1 MISVQNLK
9 KSFTDK
15 KRGAIRAVDGVTF
28 HVEPGEIYGL
38 LGLNGAGKTT
48 TMRLLATMLAMV
60 SMVPGFE
67 LNAVLAFI
75 PVVNICMAMK
85 EVILGIYQ
93 PGMIALVFLST
104 ALYAGFALLVA
115 TRLFER
121 ESILFRT

>member
-1 MISVQNLK
+1 
-9 KSFTDK
+9 
-15 KRGAIRAVDGVTF
+15 
-28 HVEPGEIYGL
+28 
-38 LGLNGAGKTT
+38 
-48 TMRLLATMLAMV
+48 MV
-60 SMVPGFE
+60 SMVPGLE
-67 LNAVLAFI
+67 LNAVLAVI

-85 EVILGIYQ
+85 EVILGVYQ